1 MFSMIRPIEETMAI
15 EQAAAQLDLRDP
27 PVRRRDIRA
36 FLWLCGWGGAATLA
50 LIVFAITS
58 QTKTASDRL
67 RLVFAASEPSA
78 VAQMPPRVAQLEIE
92 TQFLTEQMRAI
103 ATDRDRLAGR
113 IALLESSVDD
123 MTGAIKKQAAAT
135 AALVAKTAALPAP
148 TAGQSATTATTA
160 PPAAA
165 NRPAPIAANPTP
177 SNTPATTASVASSEA
192 PAPPAASVPLPL
204 ARVATAA
211 QASEP
216 ESTTANPVEFGLDLG
231 GATTVDGVRQRWI
244 TVKANF
250 GPLLSG
256 MYPVAAHERRP
267 GSTGYR
273 LVVGPLPN
281 SAAASGLC
289 AHFTAARTACRS
301 AKFDGQQI
309 VQP

>member
-27 PVRRRDIRA
+27 PTRRRDVRA
-36 FLWLCGWGGAATLA
+36 FFWLCGWGGAAVFA
-50 LIVFAITS
+50 LIVFAIAS

-67 RLVFAASEPSA
+67 RLIFAASEPSA

-92 TQFLTEQMRAI
+92 TQFLTEQMRAL

-135 AALVAKTAALPAP
+135 AALVAKTTSP
-148 TAGQSATTATTA
+148 TGGQSATAATMT
-160 PPAAA
+160 PPAAT
-165 NRPAPIAANPTP
+165 NRPAPIATNPTSP
-177 SNTPATTASVASSEA
+177 NTPATTASVAPSQA
-192 PAPPAASVPLPL
+192 PAPPAASAPLPL
-204 ARVATAA
+204 ARAATAA

-216 ESTTANPVEFGLDLG
+216 ESTSANPVEFGLDLG
-231 GATTVDGVRQRWI
+231 GAATVDGVRQRWI
-244 TVKANF
+244 AVKANF

-256 MYPVAAHERRP
+256 MYPIAAHEHRP
-267 GSTGYR
+267 GSAGYR

-281 SAAASGLC
+281 SAAASSLC

-301 AKFDGQQI
+301 AKFDGEQI
-309 VQP
+309 VQR

>member
-27 PVRRRDIRA
+27 PMRRRDIRA
-36 FLWLCGWGGAATLA
+36 FFWLCGWGGAAVFA
-50 LIVFAITS
+50 LIVFAIAS

-67 RLVFAASEPSA
+67 RLIFAASEPSA

-92 TQFLTEQMRAI
+92 TQFLTEQMRAL

-135 AALVAKTAALPAP
+135 AALVAKTTSP
-148 TAGQSATTATTA
+148 TGGQSATAATMT
-160 PPAAA
+160 PPAAT
-165 NRPAPIAANPTP
+165 NRPAPIATNPTSP
-177 SNTPATTASVASSEA
+177 NTPATTASVAPSQA
-192 PAPPAASVPLPL
+192 PAPPAASAPLPL
-204 ARVATAA
+204 ARAATAA

-216 ESTTANPVEFGLDLG
+216 ESTSANPVEFGLDLG
-231 GATTVDGVRQRWI
+231 GAATVDGVRQRWI
-244 TVKANF
+244 AVKANF

-256 MYPVAAHERRP
+256 MYPIAAHEHRP
-267 GSTGYR
+267 GSAGYR

-281 SAAASGLC
+281 SAAASSLC

-301 AKFDGQQI
+301 AKFDGEQI
-309 VQP
+309 VQR

>member
-15 EQAAAQLDLRDP
+15 EQAAAQLGLRDP
-27 PVRRRDIRA
+27 RTRRRDTRT

-50 LIVFAITS
+50 LIVFVIAS

-67 RLVFAASEPSA
+67 RLVFAAGEPNA
-78 VAQMPPRVAQLEIE
+78 VAQMPPRMAQLEIE
-92 TQFLTEQMRAI
+92 TQFLTEQMRVL

-135 AALVAKTAALPAP
+135 AALVAKTASLPASN
-148 TAGQSATTATTA
+148 AGQLATTATTTP
-160 PPAAA
+160 PPATS
-165 NRPAPIAANPTP
+165 RPAPVAPTP
-177 SNTPATTASVASSEA
+177 TSSSTPTTTASVSSSET
-192 PAPPAASVPLPL
+192 PARTAEPVPL
-204 ARVATAA
+204 ARAATAA

-216 ESTTANPVEFGLDLG
+216 DSTAASLVEFGLDLG
-231 GATTVDGVRQRWI
+231 GAATVDGVRQRWI

-256 MYPVAAHERRP
+256 MYPVAAHEHRP

-281 SAAASGLC
+281 SAAASSLC
-289 AHFTAARTACRS
+289 GHFTAARTACRS

>member
-27 PVRRRDIRA
+27 RTRRRDTRT
-36 FLWLCGWGGAATLA
+36 FLWLCGWGGAAMLA
-50 LIVFAITS
+50 LIVFVIAS

-67 RLVFAASEPSA
+67 RLVFAAGEPSA

-92 TQFLTEQMRAI
+92 TQFLTEQMRAL

-135 AALVAKTAALPAP
+135 AALVAKTASPPAS
-148 TAGQSATTATTA
+148 TAGQ
-160 PPAAA
+160 
-165 NRPAPIAANPTP
+165 
-177 SNTPATTASVASSEA
+177 PATTAAATNRLAPIATTPTSSNTPTTTASVSSSEA
-192 PAPPAASVPLPL
+192 AARPADPVPLPL
-204 ARVATAA
+204 ARAATAA

-216 ESTTANPVEFGLDLG
+216 DPTAASPVEFGLDLG
-231 GATTVDGVRQRWI
+231 GAATVDGIRQRWI

-256 MYPVAAHERRP
+256 MYPVAAHEHRP

-281 SAAASGLC
+281 SAAASSLC
-289 AHFTAARTACRS
+289 GHFTAARTACRS

-309 VQP
+309 AQP

>member
-27 PVRRRDIRA
+27 PTRRRDVRA
-36 FLWLCGWGGAATLA
+36 FFWLCGWGGAAVFA
-50 LIVFAITS
+50 LIVFAIAS

-67 RLVFAASEPSA
+67 RLIFAASEPSA

-92 TQFLTEQMRAI
+92 TQFLTEQMRAL

-135 AALVAKTAALPAP
+135 AALVAKTTSP
-148 TAGQSATTATTA
+148 TGGQSATAATMT
-160 PPAAA
+160 PPAAT
-165 NRPAPIAANPTP
+165 NRPAPIATNPTSP
-177 SNTPATTASVASSEA
+177 NTPATTASVAPSQA
-192 PAPPAASVPLPL
+192 PAPPAASAPLPL
-204 ARVATAA
+204 ARAATAA

-216 ESTTANPVEFGLDLG
+216 ESTSANPVEFGLDLG

-244 TVKANF
+244 AVKANF

-256 MYPVAAHERRP
+256 MYPIAAHEHRP
-267 GSTGYR
+267 GSAGYR

-281 SAAASGLC
+281 SAAASSLC

-301 AKFDGQQI
+301 AKFDGEQI
-309 VQP
+309 VQR